1 MTKNKGRVVGLDVHP
16 DSFAGAVVEGSDP
29 AQARV
34 LSSSTRVELEQL
46 EQWALRHTST
56 GDRLVLE
63 ASGNAFAVAAR
74 LRTIG
79 RKVEILDSHRAGKV
93 GKVYCANDRVDAVKI
108 ARIYLSA
115 PHGAAPTHGPGDR
128 GRGSAA
134 AIDPALWDQSGYSL
148 RSGGGG
154 GRCVS
159 LQSQQ
164 KVGRIPWTQPECIA
178 ERQLSRQRSTQAA
191 WKRSAASVA
200 YP

>member
-1 MTKNKGRVVGLDVHP
+1 MNPHGVSQTQLRMSACSESSSEAGHVLRRERSIKQSTLRRSNIMTKNKGRVVGLDVHP

-56 GDRLVLE
+56 EDRLVLE
-63 ASGNAFAVAAR
+63 ASGNVFAVAAR

-115 PHGAAPTHGPGDR
+115 LSPICGNRTQRPWNGAK
-128 GRGSAA
+128 S
-134 AIDPALWDQSGYSL
+134 S
-148 RSGGGG
+148 
-154 GRCVS
+154 V
-159 LQSQQ
+159 
-164 KVGRIPWTQPECIA
+164 RIRRW
-178 ERQLSRQRSTQAA
+178 
-191 WKRSAASVA
+191 
-200 YP
+200 